1 MCKKAMSSGAGAGAA
16 EPPQN
21 RPYPKP
27 WCGDTEYSFHLF
39 STGFHWKFKELWA
52 KKQFHQFQIYLL
64 KIGEV
69 PYMLYIKAKKLSDK
83 YTQGL
88 ICSAT

>member
-27 WCGDTEYSFHLF
+27 WCGDTEYIV
-39 STGFHWKFKELWA
+39 STCSQQDSIEN
-52 KKQFHQFQIYLL
+52 L
-64 KIGEV
+64 KSSEPKSNFINF
-69 PYMLYIKAKKLSDK
+69 K
-83 YTQGL
+83 YTY
-88 ICSAT
+88 